1 MFAMSNLM
9 MVPKPN
15 STAECCMIA
24 AASSDSATLLLET
37 PLMSFLSFLA
47 GVLLVRSPPSYG

>member
-9 MVPKPN
+9 MVPNPN
-15 STAECCMIA
+15 STAECCMIV
-24 AASSDSATLLLET
+24 AASSDSATLLET

>member
-9 MVPKPN
+9 MVPHPN

-24 AASSDSATLLLET
+24 AASSDSATLLPET
-37 PLMSFLSFLA
+37 PLMSLLSSLA